1 MAKFSRMQA
10 TKVASPVRTMAPAQ
24 THEGG
29 QGWSRDAK
37 SDLFLLAVTSMVGE
51 DSFYESAG
59 ERDQRL
65 RELVE
70 QVTVADPDWVAGFV
84 PFLRN
89 QANMRSASV
98 VVAAESARARI
109 TYREELRAKTHA
121 STTRRLVASAL
132 QRADEPAEFIG
143 YWSKRFGRTLPGG
156 VQRGLADAVSR
167 LYTEYAA
174 GKYDGLSRAIRMGDV
189 IELVHPT
196 PKNDAQSDLFR
207 YLLDHRHHPD
217 QRRVTTDRLPM
228 IRANLVLEE
237 IPVAERRLLLRNLS
251 VAQPRFQ
258 AAGFTWEEMSGWLQ
272 GPMDAQAWE
281 AIIPSMGYMA
291 LLRNLRNF
299 DEAGVSDV
307 VAGQVIDRLGDRV
320 GIMGSRQLPF
330 RFWAAYQAAQ
340 NLRWANALEQALN
353 YSVRNIPQLPG
364 RSLVLVD
371 TSASMSDS
379 SYSKRSKMRPVDA
392 AALFG
397 VALAFRCGAVLGGD
411 RPSVDLFGFADGTFR
426 HQLPAGGSVLPQV
439 QAFTRRIGE
448 SGHGTNI
455 PGALMEWQGHDRVF
469 LLTDM
474 QTMAR
479 YDGGFRRYG
488 SYGGGPAPGIRVPE
502 SVPVYGFNL
511 GGYATTVIE
520 SGVAARYEFGG
531 LSDATFRMVPL
542 LEAGR
547 GVDWAE
553 LFA

>member
-1 MAKFSRMQA
+1 MSMAKFSGTQT
-10 TKVASPVRTMAPAQ
+10 TKVTSLVRATAPAQ

-29 QGWSRDAK
+29 QGWTRDAK

-70 QVTVADPDWVAGFV
+70 QVTVSDPDWVAGFV

-109 TYREELRAKTHA
+109 TYREELRAKTHT

-156 VQRGLADAVSR
+156 VQRGLADAVTR
-167 LYTEYAA
+167 LYNQYTA

-196 PKNDAQSDLFR
+196 PKDDTQSDLFR
-207 YLLDHRHHPD
+207 YLLDRRHHPD
-217 QRRVTTDRLPM
+217 SRRATLSRLPM
-228 IRANLVLEE
+228 IQANLVLEE
-237 IPVAERRLLLRNLS
+237 IPVAERRS
-251 VAQPRFQ
+251 VLANSSLIGERFQ
-258 AAGFTWEEMSGWLQ
+258 LAGFTWEELSGWLN

-299 DEAGVSDV
+299 DEAGVSDA
-307 VAGQVIDRLGDRV
+307 VAAQVIDRLADRV
-320 GIMGSRQLPF
+320 AVMGSRQFPF
-330 RFWAAYQAAQ
+330 RFYAAYQAAQ

-379 SYSKRSKMRPVDA
+379 SHSKRSKMRPVDA

-397 VALAFRCGAVLGGD
+397 VALAFRCGT
-411 RPSVDLFGFADGTFR
+411 VDLFGFADGTFR
-426 HQLPAGGSVLPQV
+426 HQLPAGGSVLPQLE
-439 QAFTRRIGE
+439 AFTQRIGE

-455 PGALMEWQGHDRVF
+455 PGALAKWDGHDRVF
-469 LLTDM
+469 LITDM
-474 QTMAR
+474 QTMAS
-479 YDGGFRRYG
+479 YDGGFRTYG
-488 SYGGGPAPGIRVPE
+488 GYGGGPAPRIRVPE

-520 SGVAARYEFGG
+520 SGVANRYEFGG
-531 LSDATFRMVPL
+531 LSDITFRMVPL

-547 GVDWAE
+547 GADWDE